1 MHEKWNKQTGSGE
14 FGVVV
19 ADRFSVDVSGSASS
33 IDDLKAA
40 AASVNVS
47 GLAAL
52 KNEGVSSN
60 Q

>member
-1 MHEKWNKQTGSGE
+1 
-14 FGVVV
+14 
-19 ADRFSVDVSGSASS
+19 VSGSASS